1 MDAAIVGGQT
11 RGVGGRGIDQSRNR
25 AMHAKKNAVKPWLKQ
40 QWCLPKEHNAE
51 FVWRMEDVLEVYQR
65 PYNPRFPVIC
75 MDEASKQLVAEVR
88 QPLPLEPGK
97 PLRYDSE
104 YERLGTCN
112 IFMFCEPLRGWR
124 HVRVSQRRT
133 RVDWAFAL
141 RDVLDDEYADV
152 ERVVLVMDNLNTHSP
167 SSFYEAFSPQEAR
180 RLTERLEIHYTPK
193 HGSWLDIAECELS
206 VLGRQCLARRID
218 DPQRLADEVAAWE
231 RDRNA
236 NVRTVNW
243 QFTASDARIKL
254 RRLYPEFIRQDEHE
268 ESPAPSQVYN

>member
-1 MDAAIVGGQT
+1 
-11 RGVGGRGIDQSRNR
+11 
-25 AMHAKKNAVKPWLKQ
+25 
-40 QWCLPKEHNAE
+40 
-51 FVWRMEDVLEVYQR
+51 MEDVLEVYHR
-65 PYNPRFPVIC
+65 PYDPQRPVIC

-88 QPLPLEPGK
+88 QPLPPEPGK
-97 PLRYDSE
+97 PLRYDCE
-104 YERLGTCN
+104 YERRGTCN

-124 HVRVSQRRT
+124 HVRVTQRRT

-141 RDVLDDEYADV
+141 RDVLDDEYRDA

-167 SSFYEAFSPQEAR
+167 SSFYEAFTPQEAR

-218 DPQRLADEVAAWE
+218 DPQRLADEIEAWE

-236 NVRTVNW
+236 SARTVNW
-243 QFTASDARIKL
+243 QFTTSDARIKL
-254 RRLYPEFIRQDEHE
+254 RRLYPEFIRHDEHQ
-268 ESPAPSQVYN
+268 ESPVPSKAYN